1 MIKREVPYISYQDF
15 LLKVLEMAEFLTY
28 HRKKILV
35 AFVISALLM
44 TGLCGQLGFLM
55 IARSDHYSK
64 MADALHERE
73 RTIKASRGEIVDR
86 NGTVIAANRTVCTVS
101 VIHNQVTEPEKVIR
115 ELVRILELP
124 EPEVRKKVEK
134 WSSREIIR
142 TNVEKSVGDQI
153 MNLGLSGVKVDEDYK
168 RYYPYGSLASKVL
181 GFTGADN
188 QGIIGLEV
196 MYERYLKGRD
206 GLILTT
212 SDAKGTELQNAAEER
227 VEPVPGNTLTVSLD
241 VNIQKYA
248 EQAAYQVM
256 EKKGAKAVSVIVMNP
271 RNGEIY
277 AMVNVPEFD
286 LNDPFTLNVESG
298 GLTGTELQ
306 DARNKMWRNRCI
318 NDTYEPG
325 STFKIITAA
334 AGLEAGVVHLDDRF
348 SCPGFRIVEDRK
360 IRCHKI
366 GGHGGETFLQGA
378 MNSCN
383 PVFIDVGARLGVDS
397 FYHYFE
403 QFGLLGKTGIDLPG
417 EAATIMHKKENMGLV
432 ELATV
437 SFGQSFQ
444 ITTIRLAATVCSLI
458 NGGQKI
464 TPHCG
469 VEVRE
474 DDGTLLETL
483 SYKEGKQIVSE
494 QVSKTMRMILE
505 KVVSEG
511 GGKKAY
517 IEGYHIGGKTATSET
532 LPRSANKYISS
543 FLGFVPAE
551 DPRILGIC
559 IINNPQGVYYG
570 GTDICNGEF
579 CGNTILCALHTPIDD
594 FEDKNSG
601 DFISEMGV
609 IVGKLAAYLGC
620 RNFPPYNYDDIN
632 NIVIYKDYHFYHN
645 CPLVL
650 KNDVGFVLFSILCNI
665 NYAIKFVENYFVE
678 NIPQKFKFAYLQ
690 YYYLC
695 DFIREM
701 NELLN
706 TKLELNSSLKNRN
719 IRNCLA
725 HYGLGQFMKE
735 TDIDKEDILKGIT
748 VKAFNMEY
756 YHCKELLYDYLN
768 KLAIQIKYKIF

>member
-1 MIKREVPYISYQDF
+1 
-15 LLKVLEMAEFLTY
+15 MAEFLTH
-28 HRKKILV
+28 HRKKLFIVFL
-35 AFVISALLM
+35 ISVLLM
-44 TGLCGQLGFLM
+44 VGLCAQLGFLM

-64 MADALHERE
+64 MADELHKRE
-73 RTIKASRGEIVDR
+73 RTIKAARGEIVDR

-417 EAATIMHKKENMGLV
+417 EAAMIMHKKENMGLV

-444 ITTIRLAATVCSLI
+444 ITPIQLITTASSII
-458 NGGQKI
+458 NGGRRI
-464 TPHCG
+464 TPHFAMN
-469 VEVRE
+469 VEST
-474 DDGTLLETL
+474 DGTYYQKF
-483 SYKEGKQIVSE
+483 SYPE
-494 QVSKTMRMILE
+494 RMG
-505 KVVSEG
+505 VVSEATSETMRYILEQVVAEG
-511 GGKKAY
+511 SGKRAKLP
-517 IEGYHIGGKTATSET
+517 GYRVGGKTATSEK
-532 LPRSANKYISS
+532 LPRSLKKYISS
-543 FLGFVPAE
+543 FLGFAPAD
-551 DPRILGIC
+551 DPQVIALITIDEPVGI
-559 IINNPQGVYYG
+559 YYG
-570 GTDICNGEF
+570 GTIAAPVVADIYSN
-579 CGNTILCALHTPIDD
+579 ILP
-594 FEDKNSG
+594 
-601 DFISEMGV
+601 
-609 IVGKLAAYLGC
+609 YL
-620 RNFPPYNYDDIN
+620 DITS
-632 NIVIYKDYHFYHN
+632 V
-645 CPLVL
+645 
-650 KNDVGFVLFSILCNI
+650 S
-665 NYAIKFVENYFVE
+665 
-678 NIPQKFKFAYLQ
+678 
-690 YYYLC
+690 
-695 DFIREM
+695 
-701 NELLN
+701 
-706 TKLELNSSLKNRN
+706 
-719 IRNCLA
+719 
-725 HYGLGQFMKE
+725 E
-735 TDIDKEDILKGIT
+735 TD
-748 VKAFNMEY
+748 
-756 YHCKELLYDYLN
+756 
-768 KLAIQIKYKIF
+768 

>member
-1 MIKREVPYISYQDF
+1 
-15 LLKVLEMAEFLTY
+15 MAEFLTH
-28 HRKKILV
+28 HRKKLFIVFL
-35 AFVISALLM
+35 ISVLLM
-44 TGLCGQLGFLM
+44 VGLCAQLGFLM

-64 MADALHERE
+64 MADELHKRE
-73 RTIKASRGEIVDR
+73 RTIKAARGEIVDR

-196 MYERYLKGRD
+196 KYERYLKGRD

-444 ITTIRLAATVCSLI
+444 ITPIQLITMASSII
-458 NGGQKI
+458 NGGRRI
-464 TPHCG
+464 TPHFAMN
-469 VEVRE
+469 VEST
-474 DDGTLLETL
+474 DGTYYQKF
-483 SYKEGKQIVSE
+483 SYPE
-494 QVSKTMRMILE
+494 RMG
-505 KVVSEG
+505 VVSEATSETMRYILEQVVAEG
-511 GGKKAY
+511 SGKRAKLP
-517 IEGYHIGGKTATSET
+517 GYRVGGKTATSEK
-532 LPRSANKYISS
+532 LPRSLKKYISS
-543 FLGFVPAE
+543 FLGFAPAD
-551 DPRILGIC
+551 DPQVIALITIDEPVGI
-559 IINNPQGVYYG
+559 YYG
-570 GTDICNGEF
+570 GTIAAPVVADIFSN
-579 CGNTILCALHTPIDD
+579 ILP
-594 FEDKNSG
+594 
-601 DFISEMGV
+601 
-609 IVGKLAAYLGC
+609 YL
-620 RNFPPYNYDDIN
+620 DITS
-632 NIVIYKDYHFYHN
+632 V
-645 CPLVL
+645 
-650 KNDVGFVLFSILCNI
+650 S
-665 NYAIKFVENYFVE
+665 
-678 NIPQKFKFAYLQ
+678 
-690 YYYLC
+690 
-695 DFIREM
+695 
-701 NELLN
+701 
-706 TKLELNSSLKNRN
+706 
-719 IRNCLA
+719 
-725 HYGLGQFMKE
+725 E
-735 TDIDKEDILKGIT
+735 TD
-748 VKAFNMEY
+748 
-756 YHCKELLYDYLN
+756 
-768 KLAIQIKYKIF
+768 

>member
-35 AFVISALLM
+35 VFVISALLM

-73 RTIKASRGEIVDR
+73 RTIKAARGEIVDR

-101 VIHNQVTEPEKVIR
+101 VIHNQVKEPEKVIR
-115 ELVRILELP
+115 ELARILDLSE
-124 EPEVRKKVEK
+124 EEVRKKVEK

-142 TNVEKSVGDQI
+142 TNVEKSVGDEI
-153 MNLGLSGVKVDEDYK
+153 MNLGLSGVKVDEDYR

-196 MYERYLKGRD
+196 MYEKYLKGQD
-206 GLILTT
+206 GLILTL

-227 VEPVPGNTLTVSLD
+227 VEPIPGNTLTVSLD

-256 EKKGAKAVSVIVMNP
+256 EKKGAKAVSIIIMNP
-271 RNGEIY
+271 QNGEIY
-277 AMVNVPEFD
+277 AMVNAPEFD
-286 LNDPFTLNVESG
+286 LNDPFSLSGESS
-298 GLTGTELQ
+298 GLTGAELQ

-334 AGLEAGVVHLDDRF
+334 AGLEAGVVHLDDKF

-360 IRCHKI
+360 IRCHKV
-366 GGHGGETFLQGA
+366 GGHGAETFLQGA

-383 PVFIDVGARLGVDS
+383 PVFIDVGQRVGVDS

-444 ITTIRLAATVCSLI
+444 ITPIQLITTASSII
-458 NGGQKI
+458 NGGRRI
-464 TPHCG
+464 TPHFAVSAESTDGMFYRKFSYPERSG
-469 VEVRE
+469 VVS
-474 DDGTLLETL
+474 GSTSETMRYIL
-483 SYKEGKQIVSE
+483 E
-494 QVSKTMRMILE
+494 QV
-505 KVVSEG
+505 VAEG
-511 GGKKAY
+511 SGKRAKLPEY
-517 IEGYHIGGKTATSET
+517 RIGGKTATSEK
-532 LPRSANKYISS
+532 LPRSLKKYISS
-543 FLGFVPAE
+543 FLGFAPAD
-551 DPRILGIC
+551 DPQVIALITIDEPVGI
-559 IINNPQGVYYG
+559 YYG
-570 GTDICNGEF
+570 GTIAAPVIADIFSN
-579 CGNTILCALHTPIDD
+579 ILPYLDVERVDPDD
-594 FEDKNSG
+594 
-601 DFISEMGV
+601 
-609 IVGKLAAYLGC
+609 
-620 RNFPPYNYDDIN
+620 
-632 NIVIYKDYHFYHN
+632 
-645 CPLVL
+645 
-650 KNDVGFVLFSILCNI
+650 
-665 NYAIKFVENYFVE
+665 
-678 NIPQKFKFAYLQ
+678 
-690 YYYLC
+690 
-695 DFIREM
+695 
-701 NELLN
+701 
-706 TKLELNSSLKNRN
+706 LE
-719 IRNCLA
+719 
-725 HYGLGQFMKE
+725 
-735 TDIDKEDILKGIT
+735 
-748 VKAFNMEY
+748 
-756 YHCKELLYDYLN
+756 
-768 KLAIQIKYKIF
+768 

>member
-35 AFVISALLM
+35 VFVISALLM

-101 VIHNQVTEPEKVIR
+101 VIHNQVKEPEKVIR
-115 ELVRILELP
+115 ELARILDLSE
-124 EPEVRKKVEK
+124 EEVRKKVEK

-142 TNVEKSVGDQI
+142 TNVEKSVGDEI
-153 MNLGLSGVKVDEDYK
+153 MNLGLSGVKVDEDYR

-196 MYERYLKGRD
+196 MYEKYLKGQD
-206 GLILTT
+206 GLILTL

-227 VEPVPGNTLTVSLD
+227 VEPISGNTLTVSLD

-256 EKKGAKAVSVIVMNP
+256 EKKGAKAVSIIIMNP
-271 RNGEIY
+271 QNGEIY
-277 AMVNVPEFD
+277 AMVNAPEFD
-286 LNDPFTLNVESG
+286 LNDPFSLSGESS
-298 GLTGTELQ
+298 GLTGAELQ

-334 AGLEAGVVHLDDRF
+334 AGLEAGVVHLDDKF

-360 IRCHKI
+360 IRCHKV
-366 GGHGGETFLQGA
+366 GGHGAETFLQGA

-383 PVFIDVGARLGVDS
+383 PVFIDVGQRLGVDS

-444 ITTIRLAATVCSLI
+444 ITPIQLITTASSII
-458 NGGQKI
+458 NGGRRI
-464 TPHCG
+464 TPHFAVSAESTDGMFYRKFSYPERSG
-469 VEVRE
+469 VVS
-474 DDGTLLETL
+474 GSTSETMRYIL
-483 SYKEGKQIVSE
+483 E
-494 QVSKTMRMILE
+494 QV
-505 KVVSEG
+505 VAEG
-511 GGKKAY
+511 SGKRAKLPEY
-517 IEGYHIGGKTATSET
+517 RIGGKTATSEK
-532 LPRSANKYISS
+532 LPRSLKKYISS
-543 FLGFVPAE
+543 FLGFAPAD
-551 DPRILGIC
+551 DPQVIALITIDEPVGI
-559 IINNPQGVYYG
+559 YYG
-570 GTDICNGEF
+570 GTIAAPVIADIFSN
-579 CGNTILCALHTPIDD
+579 ILP
-594 FEDKNSG
+594 
-601 DFISEMGV
+601 
-609 IVGKLAAYLGC
+609 YL
-620 RNFPPYNYDDIN
+620 
-632 NIVIYKDYHFYHN
+632 
-645 CPLVL
+645 
-650 KNDVGFVLFSILCNI
+650 DVKRVDP
-665 NYAIKFVENYFVE
+665 A
-678 NIPQKFKFAYLQ
+678 
-690 YYYLC
+690 
-695 DFIREM
+695 D
-701 NELLN
+701 
-706 TKLELNSSLKNRN
+706 LE
-719 IRNCLA
+719 
-725 HYGLGQFMKE
+725 
-735 TDIDKEDILKGIT
+735 
-748 VKAFNMEY
+748 
-756 YHCKELLYDYLN
+756 
-768 KLAIQIKYKIF
+768 